1 MFFARDIG
9 FGMGISKL
17 PVRPDCG
24 VTSGIITTST
34 IFSPLFE
41 EVPAE
46 EPREAALLSPHDRA

>member
-24 VTSGIITTST
+24 VTSGIIMTST

-41 EVPAE
+41 EAPVE
-46 EPREAALLSPHDRA
+46 EPDEAALHSPHDRA